1 LKSQI
6 ISNSCIITATPGFQ
20 WGSCYS
26 IFSFM
31 CNVCKSLF
39 VLLSLF
45 FWPLFC
51 LSFNLRILITHL
63 VSSNSLFI
71 FWNKKKKK
79 ITSQHNI
86 LIELILTYE
95 LSIGKLSLNTLREGL
110 SFLFNN
116 GLRCVNMISTKL
128 YILIIYNPYTIAMLL
143 FSNYRNN
150 SYDNNWIRRWIYFE
164 Y

>member
-1 LKSQI
+1 
-6 ISNSCIITATPGFQ
+6 
-20 WGSCYS
+20 
-26 IFSFM
+26 M
-31 CNVCKSLF
+31 F
-39 VLLSLF
+39 VNR
-45 FWPLFC
+45 C
-51 LSFNLRILITHL
+51 LSFCPFSFGHCFVCPSIYGFWLPIWYLQT
-63 VSSNSLFI
+63 LFLY
-71 FWNKKKKK
+71 FGTNKKKK

-95 LSIGKLSLNTLREGL
+95 LSIGKLSLNPLREGL